1 MGFQWQLLEKDY
13 CFVKM
18 TGPVIVRPASSD
30 FWKVLLVW
38 YMTQPASNCFKM
50 HCIIHFIKSLEL
62 KRLGR
67 LRIQLEVG
75 CNWPAQLT
83 SHKWEHQEPTSQQRN
98 HMAGK
103 QQSENNTNQNII
115 KLHKFMLV
123 IEQFKI
129 KNLSNQR
136 NRQGGGGGR
145 NLKKSKY
152 HYITMMQQKITCLRK
167 NRFV

>member
-1 MGFQWQLLEKDY
+1 
-13 CFVKM
+13 
-18 TGPVIVRPASSD
+18 
-30 FWKVLLVW
+30 
-38 YMTQPASNCFKM
+38 
-50 HCIIHFIKSLEL
+50 
-62 KRLGR
+62 
-67 LRIQLEVG
+67 
-75 CNWPAQLT
+75 
-83 SHKWEHQEPTSQQRN
+83 
-98 HMAGK
+98 MAGK

-136 NRQGGGGGR
+136 NRQGGGR